1 MSFSITC
8 AMFGRS
14 TLTATGV
21 PSGSSAK
28 WTCATDALAMG
39 VGSNERN
46 TDVDGLAVQPRQRR
60 QHLLE
65 GKRRH
70 AVLQLRELVGD
81 VHREEVAPGGE
92 HLAELDEDRAELF
105 EREPQPL
112 CGGRRGVAPERQR
125 PRQRPHRAEPFV
137 AGQELVEPVL
147 EGYNDDDREAREAHP
162 VDCK

>member
-1 MSFSITC
+1 
-8 AMFGRS
+8 MFGRS

-46 TDVDGLAVQPRQRR
+46 TDSTGLPYSRVSVASTWSN
-60 QHLLE
+60 

-70 AVLQLRELVGD
+70 AVLQPRELVGD
-81 VHREEVAPGGE
+81 VHGEEVAPGGE
-92 HLAELDEDRAELF
+92 HLTELDEDRAELF
-105 EREPQPL
+105 EREPQSL
-112 CGGRRGVAPERQR
+112 RGGRRGVAPERQR
-125 PRQRPHRAEPFV
+125 PRERSHRAKPFV

-147 EGYNDDDREAREAHP
+147 EGYNNDDREAREAHP